1 MATLEQLQQQ
11 LDALTQRVDAITA
24 PPTDY
29 YTQRWSGEETDRGV
43 GIALGLDPEGTGIL
57 SPEHGGTGAETAQGA
72 LAKLGAGVRP
82 NLLDNAYFIGGG
94 IQNSLPINQI
104 GGKPDRWRLN
114 PGGSVEINEA
124 SIAFT
129 NTTGQGDGYYFQL
142 VPLSKVKL
150 GETYTASALL
160 LSGSSLKYVEVVCY
174 NSESPGYQVFGGNSV
189 NAAGIS
195 SVTFTI
201 PTNTT
206 RVEFR
211 FVVGLYGTVGSMEIV
226 GGKLEE
232 GEKQTLAYQDSDG
245 NWQLLPQPDSSYT
258 AQLLECQRYQ
268 VYNSASAYFRASY
281 VSANAIG
288 FNIPVPNTLRT
299 NPVFDGSPNV
309 QPINLSGAVSGFTFA
324 YYAYPGY
331 VRVVATK
338 TGHALSDATL
348 QLPIGMFNS
357 NL

>member
-1 MATLEQLQQQ
+1 MPE
-11 LDALTQRVDAITA
+11 A
-24 PPTDY
+24 PTEY
-29 YTQRWSGEETDRGV
+29 YTSRYSGEEIDRGID
-43 GIALGLDPEGTGIL
+43 GALGLDPEGTGIL

-72 LAKLGAGVRP
+72 LAKLGAGVRQ

-104 GGKPDRWRLN
+104 GGKPDRWRFN
-114 PGGSVEINEA
+114 TGGSVEINEA

-129 NTTGQGDGYYFQL
+129 NTTGQEDGYYFQL

-206 RVEFR
+206 GVEFR
-211 FVVGLYGTVGSMEIV
+211 FNVGPYGTVGSMEMV

-232 GEKQTLAYQDSDG
+232 GKDQTLAYQDSDG
-245 NWQLLPQPDSSYT
+245 NWQLLPQPDNQYGK
-258 AQLLECQRYQ
+258 QLLECQRYYSKSSQ
-268 VYNSASAYFRASY
+268 NIDGFSGGFLAETQPGSTEWLTVLARFP
-281 VSANAIG
+281 VSMVNVPTVTVPWISKATNISQNLAVEGIIVQPNAVSESG
-288 FNIPVPNTLRT
+288 FNLL
-299 NPVFDGSPNV
+299 NV
-309 QPINLSGAVSGFTFA
+309 QGLTLESGAVYLVQFS
-324 YYAYPGY
+324 
-331 VRVVATK
+331 
-338 TGHALSDATL
+338 SDASL
-348 QLPIGMFNS
+348 
-357 NL
+357 